1 MTLNTTDFI
10 LTAANE
16 VKSHSKEI
24 SISSWG
30 NTYNPI
36 MSVVAS
42 DKRPE
47 SHINLP
53 SIRQILLGHDIDNE
67 TACFPIYV
75 LCTVIPVVFG
85 ANRIFH
91 VNGEMKEVQ
100 KINKRGGR
108 IQAKLTFS
116 ILPSHSLFWANSAM
130 KAWCFNHFL

>member
-42 DKRPE
+42 DKRAE

-67 TACFPIYV
+67 TASLLIYV
-75 LCTVIPVVFG
+75 FCTVIFVVFG
-85 ANRIFH
+85 AKRIIN
-91 VNGEMKEVQ
+91 VNGEIKEVQ
-100 KINKRGGR
+100 KTNQRGEK

-116 ILPSHSLFWANSAM
+116 IFPSHSLFWANSAM

>member
-1 MTLNTTDFI
+1 
-10 LTAANE
+10 
-16 VKSHSKEI
+16 
-24 SISSWG
+24 
-30 NTYNPI
+30 

-67 TACFPIYV
+67 TAHFLIYV
-75 LCTVIPVVFG
+75 ISTVIPVVFG

-91 VNGEMKEVQ
+91 VNGEMNEVQ
-100 KINKRGGR
+100 KINKNSS
-108 IQAKLTFS
+108 KLTFS
-116 ILPSHSLFWANSAM
+116 IFPSHSLFWANSAM